1 MIFGYLILFIS
12 VIISAIAAYYSVV
25 GLTAIFAAAVMPV
38 MIMGGALEAGKIV
51 ATVWLHNN
59 WKRAGYAFKL
69 YLVPAIVFLML
80 LTSMGIFGFLSKA
93 HGDQSLVSGDA
104 MAKVAIYDEKIK
116 IAKDNIDANRKALKQ
131 MDEAVDQVMGRSSD
145 EKGADK
151 AVAVRRSQQKER
163 ARLLAEIQAEQKTV
177 TALSEEAAPLRAEFR
192 KVEAEVGPIKYIAA
206 LIYGDEA
213 SQNMLEAAVRWVI
226 ILIVIVFDPLALC
239 LILAGNK
246 QLEWAMR
253 GKGGWVHDDD
263 DEKEEKEEKRSFEAL
278 VNLFRRKPVEDQP
291 AVTNE
296 AVVDAGHT
304 AQSVATE
311 ATPTAP
317 VAELESTEHP
327 LTEEEREQK
336 ELEEVERFFWRGK
349 MIAKAL
355 DTQEA
360 ERVADEGNAILAEL
374 ETEPDVDAILEDL
387 EAARAEE
394 ERLRAE
400 AQQQQEILDT
410 LAAEYQTLS
419 EQLVNEQAHKAELE
433 HELQQSEQLK
443 TDLKTAYEAT
453 SATNQTLAQ
462 QKIKTDRDLFDAGNN
477 IARLRLDIGKKDE
490 EIDKLNGWVQQLQTD
505 LQAAIALA
513 AERNDRLNE
522 LQSQIPPLAVTVEE
536 VIVEPEVQEEQS
548 VVEEVPIE
556 TPAAPQPE
564 ILTVGD
570 VERPGDYIT
579 PPEPVEF
586 VATEEVSYDPKL
598 GFEQRY
604 FNKYTKATDDLDP
617 EDSGRADFGAGFPQN
632 PLKGDVFLRVDFL
645 PSRLFKWNGSKWIEI
660 DKATNDRLAYNT
672 AYIEHLV
679 EKIRQ
684 GEYDI
689 DDLNDAERAEIEQFL
704 KNNNASI

>member
-25 GLTAIFAAAVMPV
+25 GLTAIFAAAVVPV

-116 IAKDNIDANRKALKQ
+116 ISKDNIDANRKALKQ

-163 ARLLAEIQAEQKTV
+163 VRLQSEIQAEQKTI

-239 LILAGNK
+239 LILAANK
-246 QLEWAMR
+246 QLEWGRHGR
-253 GKGGWVHDDD
+253 GNWIHDEDT
-263 DEKEEKEEKRSFEAL
+263 EEKEEKRSFEAL
-278 VNLFRRKPVEDQP
+278 VNFFRRTNKPVEDKP
-291 AVTNE
+291 AVVE
-296 AVVDAGHT
+296 PAAVDAEPIV
-304 AQSVATE
+304 QSVAAE
-311 ATPTAP
+311 ATPTPP
-317 VAELESTEHP
+317 VVEELESTEHP
-327 LTEEEREQK
+327 LTEEEREAQ
-336 ELEEVERFFWRGK
+336 EMQAVENFFWRGK

-355 DTQEA
+355 DQDEA
-360 ERVADEGNAILAEL
+360 DRIAEEGNAQLAEL
-374 ETEPDVDAILEDL
+374 EAEPDVDVILTSL
-387 EAARAEE
+387 EEAKAEE

-400 AQQQQEILDT
+400 AQQQQEMLDT
-410 LAAEYQTLS
+410 LAAEFETIS
-419 EQLVNEQAHKAELE
+419 TQLTQEVARKAELE
-433 HELQQSEQLK
+433 TQLQQSEQLK
-443 TDLKTAYEAT
+443 TDLKSAYDAT
-453 SATNQTLAQ
+453 SATNQTLVQ
-462 QKIKTDRDLFDAGNN
+462 QKAKTDRDLFDAGNN
-477 IARLRLDIGKKDE
+477 IARLKLDLAKRDE
-490 EIDKLNGWVQQLQTD
+490 EIDKLAGWVNQLQAD

-513 AERNDRLNE
+513 AERNNRLNE
-522 LQSQIPPLAVTVEE
+522 LQAQITPPPAVTVEE
-536 VIVEPEVQEEQS
+536 VVAEPEPVIVEPVQE
-548 VVEEVPIE
+548 VE
-556 TPAAPQPE
+556 PE
-564 ILTVGD
+564 PVMLTVGD
-570 VERPGDYIT
+570 VERPGDYVT
-579 PPEPVEF
+579 PPEVTP
-586 VATEEVSYDPKL
+586 DPNPDL

-604 FNKYTKATDDLDP
+604 FAKYTQPATDST
-617 EDSGRADFGAGFPQN
+617 EGRADFGTAFPEN
-632 PLKGDVFLRVDFL
+632 PGKGDVFLRTDYL
-645 PSRLFKWNGSKWIEI
+645 PNRLFKWNNNKWIEI
-660 DKATNDRLAYNT
+660 DKGSNDRLAYNS
-672 AYIEHLV
+672 AYIEHLI
-679 EKIRQ
+679 EKIQ
-684 GEYDI
+684 SGEYDI
-689 DDLNDAERAEIEQFL
+689 DDVNDAERAEIEQFL
-704 KNNNASI
+704 KNNGRTLQ